1 MPISQKELGRRL
13 RAAREACRMTQDDV
27 ARHLQVSRSTVA
39 QMELG
44 NRGITGLE
52 LDRLAY
58 LFGRDMREFFTETFN
73 EEDVLVVL
81 FRAHP
86 DVVEQEEVV
95 AALRQCL
102 AFGREVT
109 SLERLLGLDGDQ
121 EGIAAY
127 PLPTPRSKWEAV
139 SQGARVS
146 EEERRR
152 LGLGIA
158 PLADIADI
166 LEAQGVHT
174 ILAHLPED
182 ISGLTLSEA
191 GVGIFVVANRH
202 HPYLRR
208 RFSFVHEYAHVL
220 LDRGRRGT
228 ISRSS
233 ARDELIEVRANAF
246 AAHFLMP
253 EAGVRQLIAGLG
265 KGATSRQQAEV
276 FDESGVVR
284 ALSRARPG
292 SQDFQMYDVA
302 HLAHHLGVS
311 RLAVLYQLHNLGLI
325 TKTELEHLR
334 AQEES
339 GVGKKVATLLDPGS
353 ESGADHEM
361 VRNTFQHRFLGLGLE
376 ALRRGE
382 ITRAKLEELTQMV
395 EIQPGYLDQLL
406 REMELDEDEIG
417 DVLIPQG

>member
-86 DVVEQEEVV
+86 DVIEQEEVV
-95 AALRQCL
+95 EALRRCL
-102 AFGREVT
+102 ALGREAT

-139 SQGARVS
+139 SQGTRVS

-158 PLADIADI
+158 PLVDIGDI
-166 LEAQGVHT
+166 LEAQSVHT

-182 ISGLTLSEA
+182 ISGFTLSEA
-191 GVGIFVVANRH
+191 SVGIFVMANRRH
-202 HPYLRR
+202 SYLRQ
-208 RFSFVHEYAHVL
+208 RFSFAHEYAHVL
-220 LDRGRRGT
+220 LDRERRGT

-292 SQDFQMYDVA
+292 SQDLQMYDVA
-302 HLAHHLGVS
+302 QLAHHFGVS
-311 RLAVLYQLHNLGLI
+311 RLAALYQLHNLGLL
-325 TKTELEHLR
+325 TKTELDHLR
-334 AQEES
+334 AQEGA
-339 GVGKKVATLLDPGS
+339 GVGKKVATLMELPEPDP
-353 ESGADHEM
+353 EKA
-361 VRNTFQHRFLGLGLE
+361 RNTFQHRFLGLGLE
-376 ALRRGE
+376 ALRQGE
-382 ITRAKLEELTQMV
+382 ITRAKLEELAQMV
-395 EIQPGYLDQLL
+395 EIKPGYLSQLL
-406 REMELDEDEIG
+406 REMELNEDEIG